1 MVAGLSCLA
10 NVDASCCS
18 LLPTRKHWR
27 KISLFQSQLNR
38 HDKRK
43 IVPKLKRGKTEPKN
57 KKKKNKK
64 KSAKNLDLLMPHNF
78 SDEQNGR
85 PLHSHCC
92 YFQIWCGPV
101 VTVPLIPPIRVQS
114 NGAHHGNP
122 VIWKTFGS
130 TSTVQEPTTFYPED
144 TTGPLSLSLSLCY
157 PSQLLLYTN
166 YRNISTEW

>member
-1 MVAGLSCLA
+1 
-10 NVDASCCS
+10 
-18 LLPTRKHWR
+18 
-27 KISLFQSQLNR
+27 
-38 HDKRK
+38 
-43 IVPKLKRGKTEPKN
+43 
-57 KKKKNKK
+57 
-64 KSAKNLDLLMPHNF
+64 MPHNF

-144 TTGPLSLSLSLCY
+144 TTGPLSLSLSATPVNYCFTPTTETFQ
-157 PSQLLLYTN
+157 PSGKSGSIRPDRTAQRPCSPVSRAQLKRRRLG
-166 YRNISTEW
+166 